1 MVGCKISTK
10 IVVREIQV
18 ILLIMFYKQPEEFFG
33 LRLLLLQ
40 LRLIFMVES

>member
-10 IVVREIQV
+10 IVVREIQD

-33 LRLLLLQ
+33 LRLLILQ